1 MGSATSCFNSTLY
14 RKTMTRFWP
23 LWALYGVIWAFL
35 IPLNLLNQFFWLQER
50 YQGELDLQSM
60 LTSAALD
67 IPYLLTMGVAL
78 SLVFGALA
86 AMASFG
92 YLYNNRS
99 AAMMHALP
107 LRREALFTTQY
118 LAGLSCLLLPHL
130 AVALVTAA
138 AELAFLPMEC
148 WERRWPPW
156 LSGCWFRAAPLCFS
170 SPLPPSAPC
179 LPATSWPCPPSM
191 SF

>member
-138 AELAFLPMEC
+138 AELAFLPC
-148 WERRWPPW
+148 WR
-156 LSGCWFRAAPLCFS
+156 S
-170 SPLPPSAPC
+170 
-179 LPATSWPCPPSM
+179 
-191 SF
+191 